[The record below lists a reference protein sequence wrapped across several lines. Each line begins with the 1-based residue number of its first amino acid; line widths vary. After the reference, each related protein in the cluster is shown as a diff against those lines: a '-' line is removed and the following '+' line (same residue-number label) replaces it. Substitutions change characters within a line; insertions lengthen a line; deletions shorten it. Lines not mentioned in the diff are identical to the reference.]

1 MSMNV
6 SSYSIKNPLVAILLF
21 VLLTIGGI
29 FGFKQMKVQQFPDI
43 DFPAVVVTVTL
54 PGAAPAQL
62 ESDIA
67 KKIENKLTS
76 IDGVKHIR
84 SSIQT
89 GAATIVTEFVLE
101 KDIQEA
107 VDDVR
112 SAVGEVRGDL
122 PAAANDPII
131 TKVSTSGFPIVT
143 YSVSADNMS
152 IEDLSWFV
160 DDTITKRLSDIPGV
174 GSVSRIGGL
183 QREITVAADPIALSG
198 LQFSIAQ
205 LSNQI
210 AGIQQDSSGGEAE
223 VGKTTQTIRVMGAVE
238 RAGELNTLQI
248 AVPTGGTQALGR
260 MATVTDGAADQS
272 SIAKLDD
279 QTVVA
284 FNIVRSRGAS
294 EVEVMARVDAELA
307 KLQADVSTIEIE
319 KVSDLVTPISEDYK
333 ASLTMLIE
341 GGILAVIVV
350 FLFLRNI
357 RATIVAA
364 VALPLSV
371 IPTFLGMY
379 LFDFSLNIISLLAL
393 SLVVGVLVDDAI
405 VEVENI
411 MRHLRMG
418 KTPYQAAMEAA
429 DEIGLAVVATTF
441 TLIAVFLPTAFMG
454 GVVGQFFRQFGWT
467 AAIAIFAS
475 LMVARLITP
484 MMAAYMLRPE
494 KQQVETQG
502 ATMTWYLKVVTWT
515 LHHRSLTMG
524 ATLVL
529 FVASLALVK
538 LLPTAF
544 IPDDDF
550 DQTRV
555 SIEMTPDVELAD
567 TERIAALASARILQ
581 LPEVTNIF
589 TSVGEAQA
597 TMDSSTSG
605 GGKNK
610 NIASLDIVLVPRADR
625 EIKKQV
631 EQKISAILA
640 EVPSA
645 RFSVGLSSGGE
656 SGYNFS
662 LTSTNPQLL
671 EQTVQQIMSEVRA
684 LPIAGDVTSDRSL
697 PRQELT
703 VIPDRLA
710 MADFGVTTQDIA
722 TTLRIATVG
731 DYEQRL
737 SKLNLDTRQ
746 IPIVVRLPDIAKQN
760 INQLEGLYVPSS
772 RPDGQGVRVGDVA
785 ALEFGVGPAQIT
797 RLDRERAISVT
808 IQPGSGELGEL
819 VTAVKST
826 PTMQNLPPSMTIIEQ
841 GQAENMAELFN
852 GFVIAMSVGI
862 ICIFGVLILL
872 FGKILQPFTILMA
885 LPLSIGGAFV
895 GLVITNSSLSMPSM
909 IGFIMLMGIATK
921 NSILLVDYALIAQR
935 LGLPRFEAIID
946 SCRKRARPIIMT
958 TIAMGAGMLPL
969 VFGWG
974 DADPTFRRPMAAAVL
989 GGLVTSTLLSLVVI
1003 PVVYTLMD
1011 DVSGWFTKWLTPQG
1025 KDEPESTNDTIND
1038 TMTDEPL

>member
-1 MSMNV
+1 MSLNV
-6 SSYSIKNPLVAILLF
+6 SAYSIKNPLVAILLF
-21 VLLTIGGI
+21 VLLTLGGI
-29 FGFKQMKVQQFPDI
+29 YGFMKMKVQQFPDI
-43 DFPAVVVTVTL
+43 DLPAVVVTVTL

-62 ESDIA
+62 ENDIA
-67 KKIENKLTS
+67 KKVENKLTS
-76 IDGVKHIR
+76 IEGVKHIR
-84 SSIQT
+84 TTLQT
-89 GAATIVTEFVLE
+89 GAATMVTEFVLE

-131 TKVSTSGFPIVT
+131 TKVSTAGFPVVT
-143 YSVSADNMS
+143 YSVASENMNV
-152 IEDLSWFV
+152 EDLSWFV
-160 DDTITKRLSDIPGV
+160 DDTVTKRLSDIPGV
-174 GSVSRIGGL
+174 STVSRIGGL

-198 LQFSIAQ
+198 LTFPITQ
-205 LSNQI
+205 LSQQI

-223 VGKTTQTIRVMGAVE
+223 VGKTTQTIRVLGAVE
-238 RAGELNTLQI
+238 RASELNDLQV

-260 MATVTDGAADQS
+260 MAQITDGAVDPS
-272 SIAKLDD
+272 SIAKLNG

-284 FNIVRSRGAS
+284 FNITRSRGAS
-294 EVEVMARVDAELA
+294 EVEVMELVDAELA
-307 KLQADVSTIEIE
+307 KLTADVGNISIE
-319 KVSDLVTPISEDYK
+319 KVYDRATPIAEDYQ
-333 ASLTMLIE
+333 ASLRMLIE
-341 GGILAVIVV
+341 GGLLAVVVV

-379 LFDFSLNIISLLAL
+379 LFGFSLNIISLLAL
-393 SLVVGVLVDDAI
+393 SLVIGVLVDDAI

-411 MRHLRMG
+411 IRHLRMG
-418 KTPYQAAMEAA
+418 KTPYEAAMEAA

-454 GVVGQFFRQFGWT
+454 GIVGQFFRQFGWT
-467 AAIAIFAS
+467 AALSIFAS

-484 MMAAYMLRPE
+484 MMAAYILRPE
-494 KQQVETQG
+494 KKHVEKQS
-502 ATMTWYLKVVTWT
+502 ALMDRYLKIVAWT
-515 LHHRSLTMG
+515 LHHRWLTMG
-524 ATLVL
+524 ATLIL
-529 FVASLALVK
+529 FVASLTLVK
-538 LLPTAF
+538 LLPTSF
-544 IPDDDF
+544 IPDNDI

-555 SIEMTPDVELAD
+555 AIELTPDVALED
-567 TERIAALASARILQ
+567 TERVAALASARILAM
-581 LPEVTNIF
+581 PEVTNIF

-597 TMDSSTSG
+597 TMDSNSSG
-605 GGKNK
+605 GKAE
-610 NIASLDIVLVPRADR
+610 NIAGLDIVLAPRAER
-625 EIKKQV
+625 GTKQEI
-631 EQKISAILA
+631 ERKISRLLA
-640 EVPSA
+640 EVPGA
-645 RFSVGLSSGGE
+645 RFTVGLSSGGE

-662 LTSTNPQLL
+662 MTSTNPQLL
-671 EQTVQQIMSEVRA
+671 EQTAQQIMSEIRS
-684 LPIAGDVTSDRSL
+684 LPSAGSVTSDRSL

-703 VIPDRLA
+703 VTPDRLA
-710 MADFGVTTQDIA
+710 MADKGVTTQDIA
-722 TTLRIATVG
+722 TTLRVATVG

-746 IPIVVRLPDIAKQN
+746 IPIVIRLPDVAKQN
-760 INQLEGLYVPSS
+760 VSQLEGLYVPSS
-772 RPDGQGVRVGDVA
+772 LPAGQGVRVGEVA
-785 ALEFGVGPAQIT
+785 SLDFGTGPAQIN
-797 RLDRERAISVT
+797 RLDRERAISITV
-808 IQPGSGELGEL
+808 QPANGELGDL
-819 VTAVKST
+819 VQAVKAV
-826 PTMQNLPPSMTIIEQ
+826 PAMQKLPPSITIIDQ
-841 GQAENMAELFN
+841 GQAENMADLFS
-852 GFVIAMSVGI
+852 GFVIAMSVGVV
-862 ICIFGVLILL
+862 CILGVLILL
-872 FGKILQPFTILMA
+872 FGRILQPFTILMA

-935 LGLPRFEAIID
+935 RGLARFEAIID
-946 SCRKRARPIIMT
+946 ACRKRARPIIMT

-1011 DVSGWFTKWLTPQG
+1011 DVSGWFAKWLTPHG
-1025 KDEPESTNDTIND
+1025 KPETVT
-1038 TMTDEPL
+1038 EEK

>member
-1 MSMNV
+1 MSLNV
-6 SSYSIKNPLVAILLF
+6 SAYSIKNPLVAILLF
-21 VLLTIGGI
+21 VLLTLGGI
-29 FGFKQMKVQQFPDI
+29 YGFMKMKVQQFPDI
-43 DFPAVVVTVTL
+43 DLPAVVVTVTL
-54 PGAAPAQL
+54 PGAAPSQL
-62 ESDIA
+62 ENDIA

-76 IDGVKHIR
+76 IEGVSHIR
-84 SSIQT
+84 TTLQT
-89 GAATIVTEFVLE
+89 GAATIATEFTLE

-131 TKVSTSGFPIVT
+131 TKVSTAGFPVVT
-143 YSVSADNMS
+143 YSVAAENMS
-152 IEDLSWFV
+152 VEDLSWFV
-160 DDTITKRLSDIPGV
+160 DDTVTKRLSDIPGV
-174 GSVSRIGGL
+174 STVSRVGGL

-198 LQFSIAQ
+198 LKFSISQ
-205 LSNQI
+205 LSQQI

-223 VGKTTQTIRVMGAVE
+223 VGNTTQTIRVLGAVE
-238 RAGELNTLQI
+238 RANELNDLQV

-260 MATVTDGAADQS
+260 MAEITDGAADPS
-272 SIAKLDD
+272 SIAKLDGK
-279 QTVVA
+279 TVVA
-284 FNIVRSRGAS
+284 FNITRSRGAS
-294 EVEVMARVDAELA
+294 EVDVMELVDEELA
-307 KLQADVSTIEIE
+307 KLTADVGNISIE
-319 KVSDLVTPISEDYK
+319 KVYDRATPIAEDYE
-333 ASLTMLIE
+333 ASLRMLIE
-341 GGILAVIVV
+341 GGLLAVVVV

-379 LFDFSLNIISLLAL
+379 LFGFSLNIISLLAL
-393 SLVVGVLVDDAI
+393 SLVIGVLVDDAI

-411 MRHLRMG
+411 IRHLRMG
-418 KTPYQAAMEAA
+418 KTPYEAAMEAA

-454 GVVGQFFRQFGWT
+454 GIVGQFFRQFGWT
-467 AAIAIFAS
+467 AALSIFAS

-484 MMAAYMLRPE
+484 MMAAYILRPE
-494 KQQVETQG
+494 KKHVEKQSS
-502 ATMTWYLKVVTWT
+502 MMKYYLKIVSWT
-515 LHHRSLTMG
+515 LHHRWITMG

-538 LLPTAF
+538 LLPTSF
-544 IPDDDF
+544 IPDNDI

-555 SIEMTPDVELAD
+555 AIELTPDVSLAD
-567 TERIAALASARILQ
+567 TERVAALASARILAM
-581 LPEVTNIF
+581 PEVTNIF

-597 TMDSSTSG
+597 SMGASDGG
-605 GGKNK
+605 GGKAE
-610 NIASLDIVLVPRADR
+610 NIAGLDIVLAPRAER
-625 EIKKQV
+625 GTKQEI
-631 EQKISAILA
+631 ERKISKLMT
-640 EVPSA
+640 EVPGA
-645 RFSVGLSSGGE
+645 RFTVGLSSGGE

-671 EQTVQQIMSEVRA
+671 EQTAQKIMSEIRG
-684 LPIAGDVTSDRSL
+684 LPSAGAVTSDRSL

-703 VIPDRLA
+703 VTPDRLA
-710 MADFGVTTQDIA
+710 MADKGVTTQDIA
-722 TTLRIATVG
+722 TTLRVATVG
-731 DYEQRL
+731 DYEQQL

-746 IPIVVRLPDIAKQN
+746 VPIVVRLPDVAKQN
-760 INQLEGLYVPSS
+760 VSQLEGLYVPSTM
-772 RPDGQGVRVGDVA
+772 PAGQGVRVGEVA
-785 ALEFGVGPAQIT
+785 TLDFGTGPAQIS
-797 RLDRERAISVT
+797 RLDRERAISITV
-808 IQPGSGELGEL
+808 QPASGELGDL
-819 VTAVKST
+819 VQAVKAV
-826 PTMQNLPPSMTIIEQ
+826 PTMQQLPPAITIIDQ
-841 GQAENMAELFN
+841 GQAENMADLFS
-852 GFVIAMSVGI
+852 GFIIAMSVGVV
-862 ICIFGVLILL
+862 CILGVLILL
-872 FGKILQPFTILMA
+872 FGRLLQPFTILMA

-935 LGLPRFEAIID
+935 RGLARFEAIVD
-946 SCRKRARPIIMT
+946 ACRKRARPIIMT

-1011 DVSGWFTKWLTPQG
+1011 DLSGWFAKWLAPHG
-1025 KDEPESTNDTIND
+1025 KPSDF
-1038 TMTDEPL
+1038 

>member
-1 MSMNV
+1 MSLNV
-6 SSYSIKNPLVAILLF
+6 SAYSIRNPLVAILLF
-21 VLLTIGGI
+21 VLLTLGGI
-29 FGFKQMKVQQFPDI
+29 YGFMQMKVQQFPDI
-43 DFPAVVVTVTL
+43 DLPAVVVTVTL
-54 PGAAPAQL
+54 PGAAPSQL
-62 ESDIA
+62 ENDIA
-67 KKIENKLTS
+67 KKVENKLTS
-76 IDGVKHIR
+76 IEGVKHIR
-84 SSIQT
+84 TTLQT
-89 GAATIVTEFVLE
+89 GVATIATEFVLE

-131 TKVSTSGFPIVT
+131 TKVSTSGFPVVT
-143 YSVSADNMS
+143 YSVASENMNV
-152 IEDLSWFV
+152 EDLSWFV

-174 GSVSRIGGL
+174 STVSRIGGL
-183 QREITVAADPIALSG
+183 QREITVAADPITLSG
-198 LQFSIAQ
+198 LKLSITQ

-210 AGIQQDSSGGEAE
+210 TGIQQDSSGGEAE
-223 VGKTTQTIRVMGAVE
+223 VGKTTQTIRVLGAVE
-238 RAGELNTLQI
+238 RASDLNNLQV

-260 MATVTDGAADQS
+260 MAQITDGAADPS
-272 SIAKLDD
+272 SIAKLDGE
-279 QTVVA
+279 TVVA
-284 FNIVRSRGAS
+284 FNITRSRGAS
-294 EVEVMARVDAELA
+294 EVEVMELVDAELA
-307 KLQADVSTIEIE
+307 KLSADIGNIDIE
-319 KVSDLVTPISEDYK
+319 KVYDRATPIAEDYQ
-333 ASLTMLIE
+333 ASLRMLIE
-341 GGILAVIVV
+341 GGLLAVVVV

-357 RATIVAA
+357 RATFVAA

-379 LFDFSLNIISLLAL
+379 LFGFSLNIISLLAL
-393 SLVVGVLVDDAI
+393 SLVIGVLVDDAI

-411 MRHLRMG
+411 IRHLRMG
-418 KTPYQAAMEAA
+418 KTPYEAAMEAA

-454 GVVGQFFRQFGWT
+454 GIVGQFFRQFGWT
-467 AAIAIFAS
+467 AALSIFAS

-484 MMAAYMLRPE
+484 MMAAYILRPE
-494 KQQVETQG
+494 KKHVEKQS
-502 ATMTWYLKVVTWT
+502 ALMDWYLKVVSWT
-515 LHHRSLTMG
+515 LYHRWITMG
-524 ATLVL
+524 ATLIL

-538 LLPTAF
+538 LLPTSF
-544 IPDDDF
+544 IPDNDI

-555 SIEMTPDVELAD
+555 EIELTPDVALED
-567 TERIAALASARILQ
+567 TERVAAMASERILAM
-581 LPEVTNIF
+581 PEVTNIF

-597 TMDSSTSG
+597 AMEASSG
-605 GGKNK
+605 GKAE
-610 NIASLDIVLVPRADR
+610 NIAGLDIVLAPRAER
-625 EIKKQV
+625 GSKQEIERQ
-631 EQKISAILA
+631 ISSMLA
-640 EVPSA
+640 EVPGA

-656 SGYNFS
+656 TGYNFS
-662 LTSTNPQLL
+662 LTSTDPRLL
-671 EQTVQQIMSEVRA
+671 EQTAQQMMAEIRA
-684 LPIAGDVTSDRSL
+684 LPSAGAVTSDRSL

-703 VIPDRLA
+703 VTPNRLA
-710 MADFGVTTQDIA
+710 MADKGVTTQDIA
-722 TTLRIATVG
+722 TTLRVATVG

-760 INQLEGLYVPSS
+760 VSQLEGLYVPSAL
-772 RPDGQGVRVGDVA
+772 PAGQGVRVGEVA
-785 ALEFGVGPAQIT
+785 SLDFGTGPAQIS
-797 RLDRERAISVT
+797 RLDRERAISITV
-808 IQPGSGELGEL
+808 QPANGELGDL
-819 VTAVKST
+819 VQAVKSI
-826 PTMQNLPPSMTIIEQ
+826 PSMQQMPASITIIDQ
-841 GQAENMAELFN
+841 GQAENMAELFS
-852 GFVIAMSVGI
+852 GFVIAMSVGVV
-862 ICIFGVLILL
+862 CILGVLILL
-872 FGKILQPFTILMA
+872 FGRILQPFTILMA

-935 LGLPRFEAIID
+935 RGLARFDAIID

-1011 DVSGWFTKWLTPQG
+1011 DLSEWFGKWLIPHG
-1025 KDEPESTNDTIND
+1025 KDKESTVI
-1038 TMTDEPL
+1038 EK

>member
-1 MSMNV
+1 MSLNV
-6 SSYSIKNPLVAILLF
+6 SAYSIKNPLVAILLF
-21 VLLTIGGI
+21 VLLTLGGI
-29 FGFKQMKVQQFPDI
+29 YGFMKMKVQQFPDI
-43 DFPAVVVTVTL
+43 DLPAVVVTVTL
-54 PGAAPAQL
+54 PGAAPSQL
-62 ESDIA
+62 ENDIA

-76 IDGVKHIR
+76 IEGVSHIR
-84 SSIQT
+84 TTLQT
-89 GAATIVTEFVLE
+89 GAATIATEFTLE

-131 TKVSTSGFPIVT
+131 TKVSTAGFPVVT
-143 YSVSADNMS
+143 YSVAAENMS
-152 IEDLSWFV
+152 VEDLSWFV
-160 DDTITKRLSDIPGV
+160 DDTVTKRLSDIPGV
-174 GSVSRIGGL
+174 STVSRVGGL
-183 QREITVAADPIALSG
+183 QREITVAADPITLSG
-198 LQFSIAQ
+198 LKFSISQ
-205 LSNQI
+205 LSQQI

-223 VGKTTQTIRVMGAVE
+223 VGKTTQTIRVLGAVE
-238 RAGELNTLQI
+238 RANELNDLQV

-260 MATVTDGAADQS
+260 MAKITDGAADPS
-272 SIAKLDD
+272 SIAKLDG

-284 FNIVRSRGAS
+284 FNITRSRGAS
-294 EVEVMARVDAELA
+294 EVDVMELVDEELA
-307 KLQADVSTIEIE
+307 KLTADVGNISIE
-319 KVSDLVTPISEDYK
+319 KVYDRATPIAEDYE
-333 ASLTMLIE
+333 ASLRMLIE
-341 GGILAVIVV
+341 GGLLAVVVV

-379 LFDFSLNIISLLAL
+379 LFGFSLNIISLLAL
-393 SLVVGVLVDDAI
+393 SLVIGVLVDDAI

-411 MRHLRMG
+411 IRHLRMG
-418 KTPYQAAMEAA
+418 KTPYEAAMEAA

-454 GVVGQFFRQFGWT
+454 GIVGQFFRQFGWT
-467 AAIAIFAS
+467 AALSIFAS

-484 MMAAYMLRPE
+484 MMAAYILRPE
-494 KQQVETQG
+494 KKHVEKQS
-502 ATMTWYLKVVTWT
+502 TMMKYYLKIVSWT
-515 LHHRSLTMG
+515 LHHRWLTMG

-538 LLPTAF
+538 LLPTSF
-544 IPDDDF
+544 IPDNDI

-555 SIEMTPDVELAD
+555 AIELTPDVSLED
-567 TERIAALASARILQ
+567 TERVAALASDRILAM
-581 LPEVTNIF
+581 PEVTNIF

-597 TMDSSTSG
+597 SMGASDGG
-605 GGKNK
+605 GGKAE
-610 NIASLDIVLVPRADR
+610 NIAGLDIVLAPRAER
-625 EIKKQV
+625 GTKQEI
-631 EQKISAILA
+631 ERKISKLMT
-640 EVPSA
+640 EVPGA
-645 RFSVGLSSGGE
+645 RFTVGLSSGGE

-671 EQTVQQIMSEVRA
+671 EQTAQKIMSEIRG
-684 LPIAGDVTSDRSL
+684 LPSAGAVTSDRSL

-703 VIPDRLA
+703 VTPDRLA
-710 MADFGVTTQDIA
+710 MADKGVTTQDIA
-722 TTLRIATVG
+722 TTLRVATVG
-731 DYEQRL
+731 DYEQQL

-746 IPIVVRLPDIAKQN
+746 VPIVVRLPDVAKQN
-760 INQLEGLYVPSS
+760 VSQLEGLYVPSTM
-772 RPDGQGVRVGDVA
+772 PAGQGVRVGEVA
-785 ALEFGVGPAQIT
+785 TLDFGTGPAQIS
-797 RLDRERAISVT
+797 RLDRERAISITV
-808 IQPGSGELGEL
+808 QPASGELGDL
-819 VTAVKST
+819 VQAVKAV
-826 PTMQNLPPSMTIIEQ
+826 PTMQQLPPSITIIDQ
-841 GQAENMAELFN
+841 GQAENMADLFS
-852 GFVIAMSVGI
+852 GFIIAMSVGVV
-862 ICIFGVLILL
+862 CILGVLILL
-872 FGKILQPFTILMA
+872 FGRLLQPFTILMA

-935 LGLPRFEAIID
+935 RGLARFEAIVD
-946 SCRKRARPIIMT
+946 ACRKRARPIIMT

-1011 DVSGWFTKWLTPQG
+1011 DLSGWFAKWLAPHG
-1025 KDEPESTNDTIND
+1025 KPSDS
-1038 TMTDEPL
+1038 

>member
-1 MSMNV
+1 MSLNV
-6 SSYSIKNPLVAILLF
+6 SAYSIKNPLVAILLF
-21 VLLTIGGI
+21 VLLTLGGI
-29 FGFKQMKVQQFPDI
+29 YGFMKMKVQQFPDI
-43 DFPAVVVTVTL
+43 DLPAVVVTVTL
-54 PGAAPAQL
+54 PGAAPSQL
-62 ESDIA
+62 ENDIA

-76 IDGVKHIR
+76 IEGVSHIR
-84 SSIQT
+84 TTLQT
-89 GAATIVTEFVLE
+89 GAATIATEFTLE

-131 TKVSTSGFPIVT
+131 TKVSTAGFPVVT
-143 YSVSADNMS
+143 YSVAAENMS
-152 IEDLSWFV
+152 VEDLSWFV
-160 DDTITKRLSDIPGV
+160 DDTVTKRLSDIPGV
-174 GSVSRIGGL
+174 STVSRVGGL

-198 LQFSIAQ
+198 LKFSISQ
-205 LSNQI
+205 LSQQI

-223 VGKTTQTIRVMGAVE
+223 VGNTTQTIRVLGAVE
-238 RAGELNTLQI
+238 RANELNDLQV

-260 MATVTDGAADQS
+260 MAKITDGAADPS
-272 SIAKLDD
+272 SIAKLDG

-284 FNIVRSRGAS
+284 FNITRSRGAS
-294 EVEVMARVDAELA
+294 EVDVMDLVDEELA
-307 KLQADVSTIEIE
+307 KLTADVGNISIE
-319 KVSDLVTPISEDYK
+319 KVYDRATPIAEDYE
-333 ASLTMLIE
+333 ASLRMLIE
-341 GGILAVIVV
+341 GGLLAVVVV

-379 LFDFSLNIISLLAL
+379 LFGFSLNIISLLAL
-393 SLVVGVLVDDAI
+393 SLVIGVLVDDAI

-411 MRHLRMG
+411 IRHLRMG
-418 KTPYQAAMEAA
+418 KTPYEAAMEAA

-454 GVVGQFFRQFGWT
+454 GIVGQFFRQFGWT
-467 AAIAIFAS
+467 AALSIFAS

-484 MMAAYMLRPE
+484 MMAAYILRPE
-494 KQQVETQG
+494 KKHVEKQS
-502 ATMTWYLKVVTWT
+502 AMMKYYLKIVSWT
-515 LHHRSLTMG
+515 LHHRWITMG

-538 LLPTAF
+538 LLPTSF
-544 IPDDDF
+544 IPDNDI

-555 SIEMTPDVELAD
+555 AIELTPDVSLAD
-567 TERIAALASARILQ
+567 TERVAALASARILAM
-581 LPEVTNIF
+581 PEVTNIF

-597 TMDSSTSG
+597 SMGASDGG
-605 GGKNK
+605 GGKAE
-610 NIASLDIVLVPRADR
+610 NIAGLDIVLAPRAER
-625 EIKKQV
+625 GTKQEI
-631 EQKISAILA
+631 ERKISKLMQ
-640 EVPSA
+640 EVPGA
-645 RFSVGLSSGGE
+645 RFTVGLSSGGE

-671 EQTVQQIMSEVRA
+671 EQTAQKIMSEIRG
-684 LPIAGDVTSDRSL
+684 LPSAGAVTSDRSL

-703 VIPDRLA
+703 VTPDRLA
-710 MADFGVTTQDIA
+710 MADKGVTTQDIA
-722 TTLRIATVG
+722 TTLRVATVG
-731 DYEQRL
+731 DYEQQL

-746 IPIVVRLPDIAKQN
+746 VPIVVRLPDVAKQN
-760 INQLEGLYVPSS
+760 VSQLEGLYVPSTM
-772 RPDGQGVRVGDVA
+772 PAGQGVRVGEVA
-785 ALEFGVGPAQIT
+785 TLDFGTGPAQIS
-797 RLDRERAISVT
+797 RLDRERAISITV
-808 IQPGSGELGEL
+808 QPASGELGDL
-819 VTAVKST
+819 VQAVKAV
-826 PTMQNLPPSMTIIEQ
+826 PTMQQLPPSITIIDQ
-841 GQAENMAELFN
+841 GQAENMADLFS
-852 GFVIAMSVGI
+852 GFIIAMSVGVV
-862 ICIFGVLILL
+862 CILGVLILL
-872 FGKILQPFTILMA
+872 FGRLLQPFTILMA

-935 LGLPRFEAIID
+935 RGLARFEAIVD
-946 SCRKRARPIIMT
+946 ACRKRARPIIMT

-1011 DVSGWFTKWLTPQG
+1011 DLSGWFAKWLAPHG
-1025 KDEPESTNDTIND
+1025 KPSDF
-1038 TMTDEPL
+1038 

>member
-1 MSMNV
+1 MSLNV
-6 SSYSIKNPLVAILLF
+6 SAYSIKNPLVAILLF
-21 VLLTIGGI
+21 VLLTLGGI
-29 FGFKQMKVQQFPDI
+29 YGFMKMKVQQFPDI
-43 DFPAVVVTVTL
+43 DLPAVVVTVTL
-54 PGAAPAQL
+54 PGAAPSQL
-62 ESDIA
+62 ENDIA

-76 IDGVKHIR
+76 IEGVSHIR
-84 SSIQT
+84 TTLQT
-89 GAATIVTEFVLE
+89 GAATIATEFTLE

-131 TKVSTSGFPIVT
+131 TKVSTAGFPVVT
-143 YSVSADNMS
+143 YSVAAENMS
-152 IEDLSWFV
+152 VENLSWFV
-160 DDTITKRLSDIPGV
+160 DDTVTKRLSDIPGV
-174 GSVSRIGGL
+174 STVSRVGGL

-198 LQFSIAQ
+198 LKFSISQ
-205 LSNQI
+205 LSQQI

-223 VGKTTQTIRVMGAVE
+223 VGNTTQTIRVLGAVE
-238 RAGELNTLQI
+238 RANELNDLQV

-260 MATVTDGAADQS
+260 MAEITDGAADPS
-272 SIAKLDD
+272 SIAKLDG

-284 FNIVRSRGAS
+284 FNITRSRGAS
-294 EVEVMARVDAELA
+294 EVDVMELVDEELA
-307 KLQADVSTIEIE
+307 KLTTDVGNISIE
-319 KVSDLVTPISEDYK
+319 KVYDRATPIAEDYE
-333 ASLTMLIE
+333 ASLRMLIE
-341 GGILAVIVV
+341 GGLLAVVVV

-379 LFDFSLNIISLLAL
+379 LFGFSLNIISLLAL
-393 SLVVGVLVDDAI
+393 SLVIGVLVDDAI

-411 MRHLRMG
+411 IRHLRMG
-418 KTPYQAAMEAA
+418 KTPYEAAMEAA

-454 GVVGQFFRQFGWT
+454 GIVGQFFRQFGWT
-467 AAIAIFAS
+467 AALSIFAS

-484 MMAAYMLRPE
+484 MMAAYILRPE
-494 KQQVETQG
+494 KKHVEKQS
-502 ATMTWYLKVVTWT
+502 AMMKYYLKIVSWT
-515 LHHRSLTMG
+515 LHHRWITMG

-538 LLPTAF
+538 LLPTSF
-544 IPDDDF
+544 IPDNDI

-555 SIEMTPDVELAD
+555 AIELTPDVSLAD
-567 TERIAALASARILQ
+567 TERVAALASARILAM
-581 LPEVTNIF
+581 PEVTNIF

-597 TMDSSTSG
+597 SMGASDGG
-605 GGKNK
+605 GGKAE
-610 NIASLDIVLVPRADR
+610 NIAGLDIVLAPRAER
-625 EIKKQV
+625 GTKQEI
-631 EQKISAILA
+631 ERKISKLMT
-640 EVPSA
+640 EVPGA
-645 RFSVGLSSGGE
+645 RFTVGLSSGGE

-671 EQTVQQIMSEVRA
+671 EQTAQKIMSEIRG
-684 LPIAGDVTSDRSL
+684 LPSAGAVTSDRSL

-703 VIPDRLA
+703 VTPDRLA
-710 MADFGVTTQDIA
+710 MADKGVTTQDIA
-722 TTLRIATVG
+722 TTLRVATVG
-731 DYEQRL
+731 DYEQQL

-746 IPIVVRLPDIAKQN
+746 VPIVVRLPDVAKQN
-760 INQLEGLYVPSS
+760 VSQLEGLYVPSTM
-772 RPDGQGVRVGDVA
+772 PAGQGVRVGEVA
-785 ALEFGVGPAQIT
+785 TLDFGTGPAQIS
-797 RLDRERAISVT
+797 RLDRERAISITV
-808 IQPGSGELGEL
+808 QPASGELGDL
-819 VTAVKST
+819 VQAVKAV
-826 PTMQNLPPSMTIIEQ
+826 PTMQQLPPSITIIDQ
-841 GQAENMAELFN
+841 GQAENMADLFS
-852 GFVIAMSVGI
+852 GFIIAMSVGVV
-862 ICIFGVLILL
+862 CILGVLILL
-872 FGKILQPFTILMA
+872 FGRLLQPFTILMA

-935 LGLPRFEAIID
+935 RGLARFEAIVD
-946 SCRKRARPIIMT
+946 ACRKRARPIIMT

-1011 DVSGWFTKWLTPQG
+1011 DLSGWFAKWLAPHG
-1025 KDEPESTNDTIND
+1025 KPSD
-1038 TMTDEPL
+1038 L

>member
-1 MSMNV
+1 MSLNV
-6 SSYSIKNPLVAILLF
+6 SAYSIKNPLVAILLF

-29 FGFKQMKVQQFPDI
+29 YGFMKMKVQQFPDI
-43 DFPAVVVTVTL
+43 DLPAVVVTVTL

-62 ESDIA
+62 ENDIA
-67 KKIENKLTS
+67 KKVENKLTS
-76 IDGVKHIR
+76 IEGVKHIR
-84 SSIQT
+84 TTLQT
-89 GAATIVTEFVLE
+89 GAATMVTEFVLE

-131 TKVSTSGFPIVT
+131 TKVSTAGFPVVT
-143 YSVSADNMS
+143 YSVSAENMS
-152 IEDLSWFV
+152 VEDLSWFV
-160 DDTITKRLSDIPGV
+160 DDTVTKRLSDIPGV
-174 GSVSRIGGL
+174 STVGRIGGL

-198 LQFSIAQ
+198 LMFSIAQ
-205 LSNQI
+205 LSDQI

-223 VGKTTQTIRVMGAVE
+223 VGKNTQTIRVLGAVE
-238 RAGELNTLQI
+238 RANDLNELQV

-260 MATVTDGAADQS
+260 MAQITDGAADPN
-272 SIAKLDD
+272 SIAKLDGK
-279 QTVVA
+279 TVVA
-284 FNIVRSRGAS
+284 FNITRSRGAS
-294 EVEVMARVDAELA
+294 EVDVMALVDAELA
-307 KLQADVSTIEIE
+307 KLTNDVGNISIE
-319 KVSDLVTPISEDYK
+319 KVYDRATPIAEDYE
-333 ASLTMLIE
+333 ASLRMLIE
-341 GGILAVIVV
+341 GGLLAVVVV

-393 SLVVGVLVDDAI
+393 SLVIGVLVDDAI

-411 MRHLRMG
+411 IRHLRMG
-418 KTPYQAAMEAA
+418 KTPYEAAMEAA

-454 GVVGQFFRQFGWT
+454 GIVGQFFRQFGWT
-467 AAIAIFAS
+467 AALSIFVS

-484 MMAAYMLRPE
+484 MMAAYILRPE
-494 KQQVETQG
+494 KERVRKQSKS
-502 ATMTWYLKVVTWT
+502 MSWYLKIVTWT
-515 LHHRSLTMG
+515 LHHRWLTMG
-524 ATLVL
+524 ATLLL
-529 FVASLALVK
+529 FVASLTLVK
-538 LLPTAF
+538 LLPTSF
-544 IPDDDF
+544 IPDNDI

-555 SIEMTPDVELAD
+555 AIELTPDVALAD
-567 TERIAALASARILQ
+567 TERVAALASERILAM
-581 LPEVTNIF
+581 PEVTDIF

-597 TMDSSTSG
+597 TMGSTST
-605 GGKNK
+605 GGKSE
-610 NIASLDIVLVPRADR
+610 NIAGLDIVLAPRAER
-625 EIKKQV
+625 ISKQEI
-631 EQKISAILA
+631 ERKISSVLA
-640 EVPSA
+640 EVPGA
-645 RFSVGLSSGGE
+645 RFTVGLSSGGE

-662 LTSTNPQLL
+662 MTSTNPQLL
-671 EQTVQQIMSEVRA
+671 EQTAQQIMSEIRG
-684 LPIAGDVTSDRSL
+684 LPSAGAVTSDRSL

-703 VIPDRLA
+703 VTPDRLA
-710 MADFGVTTQDIA
+710 MADKGVTTQSIA
-722 TTLRIATVG
+722 TTLRVATVG

-760 INQLEGLYVPSS
+760 VSQLEGLYVPSS
-772 RPDGQGVRVGDVA
+772 LPAGQGVRVGEVA
-785 ALEFGVGPAQIT
+785 SLDFGTGPSQIS
-797 RLDRERAISVT
+797 RLDRERAISITV
-808 IQPGSGELGEL
+808 QPANGELGDL
-819 VTAVKST
+819 VQAVKAV
-826 PTMQNLPPSMTIIEQ
+826 PTMQKLPPSITIIDQ
-841 GQAENMAELFN
+841 GQAENMAELFS
-852 GFVIAMSVGI
+852 GFVIAMSVGVV
-862 ICIFGVLILL
+862 CILGVLILL
-872 FGKILQPFTILMA
+872 FGRILQPFTILMA

-935 LGLPRFEAIID
+935 RGLARFEAIVD

-1011 DVSGWFTKWLTPQG
+1011 DLSGWFAKWLTPSR
-1025 KDEPESTNDTIND
+1025 KKSAAIDK
-1038 TMTDEPL
+1038 

>member
-1 MSMNV
+1 MSLNV
-6 SSYSIKNPLVAILLF
+6 SAYSIKNPLVAILLF
-21 VLLTIGGI
+21 VLLTLGGI
-29 FGFKQMKVQQFPDI
+29 YGFMKMKVQQFPDI
-43 DFPAVVVTVTL
+43 DLPAVVVTVTL

-62 ESDIA
+62 ENDIA
-67 KKIENKLTS
+67 KKVENKLTS
-76 IDGVKHIR
+76 IEGVKHIR
-84 SSIQT
+84 TTLQT
-89 GAATIVTEFVLE
+89 GAATMVTEFVLE

-131 TKVSTSGFPIVT
+131 TKVSTAGFPVVT
-143 YSVSADNMS
+143 YSVASENMNV
-152 IEDLSWFV
+152 EDLSWFV
-160 DDTITKRLSDIPGV
+160 DDTVTKRLSDIPGV
-174 GSVSRIGGL
+174 STVSRIGGL

-198 LQFSIAQ
+198 LTFPITQ
-205 LSNQI
+205 LSQQI

-223 VGKTTQTIRVMGAVE
+223 VGKTTQTIRVLGAVE
-238 RAGELNTLQI
+238 RASELNDLQV

-260 MATVTDGAADQS
+260 MAQITDGAADPS
-272 SIAKLDD
+272 SIAKLNG

-284 FNIVRSRGAS
+284 FNITRSRGAS
-294 EVEVMARVDAELA
+294 EVEVMELVDAELA
-307 KLQADVSTIEIE
+307 KLTADVGNISIE
-319 KVSDLVTPISEDYK
+319 KVYDRATPIAEDYQ
-333 ASLTMLIE
+333 ASLRMLIE
-341 GGILAVIVV
+341 GGLLAVVVV

-379 LFDFSLNIISLLAL
+379 LFGFSLNIISLLAL
-393 SLVVGVLVDDAI
+393 SLVIGVLVDDAI

-411 MRHLRMG
+411 IRHLRMG
-418 KTPYQAAMEAA
+418 KTPYEAAMEAA

-454 GVVGQFFRQFGWT
+454 GIVGQFFRQFGWT
-467 AAIAIFAS
+467 AALSIFAS

-484 MMAAYMLRPE
+484 MMAAYILRPE
-494 KQQVETQG
+494 KKHVEKQS
-502 ATMTWYLKVVTWT
+502 ALMDRYLKIVAWT
-515 LHHRSLTMG
+515 LHHRWLTMG
-524 ATLVL
+524 ATLIL
-529 FVASLALVK
+529 FVASLTLVK
-538 LLPTAF
+538 LLPTSF
-544 IPDDDF
+544 IPDNDI

-555 SIEMTPDVELAD
+555 AIELTPDVALED
-567 TERIAALASARILQ
+567 TERVAALASARILAM
-581 LPEVTNIF
+581 PEVTNIF

-597 TMDSSTSG
+597 TMDSNSSG
-605 GGKNK
+605 GKAE
-610 NIASLDIVLVPRADR
+610 NIAGLDIVLAPRAER
-625 EIKKQV
+625 GTKQEI
-631 EQKISAILA
+631 ERKISRLLA
-640 EVPSA
+640 EVPGA
-645 RFSVGLSSGGE
+645 RFTVGLSSGGE

-662 LTSTNPQLL
+662 MTSTNPQLL
-671 EQTVQQIMSEVRA
+671 EQTAQQIMSEIRS
-684 LPIAGDVTSDRSL
+684 LPSAGSVTSDRSL

-703 VIPDRLA
+703 VTPDRLA
-710 MADFGVTTQDIA
+710 MADKGVTTQDIA
-722 TTLRIATVG
+722 TTLRVATVG

-746 IPIVVRLPDIAKQN
+746 IPIVIRLPDVAKQN
-760 INQLEGLYVPSS
+760 VSQLEGLYVPSS
-772 RPDGQGVRVGDVA
+772 LPAGQGVRVGEVA
-785 ALEFGVGPAQIT
+785 SLDFGTGPAQIS
-797 RLDRERAISVT
+797 RLDRERAISITV
-808 IQPGSGELGEL
+808 QPANGELGDL
-819 VTAVKST
+819 VQAVKAV
-826 PTMQNLPPSMTIIEQ
+826 PAMQKLPPSITIIDQ
-841 GQAENMAELFN
+841 GQAENMADLFS
-852 GFVIAMSVGI
+852 GFVIAMSVGVV
-862 ICIFGVLILL
+862 CILGVLILL
-872 FGKILQPFTILMA
+872 FGRILQPFTILMA

-935 LGLPRFEAIID
+935 RGLARFEAIID
-946 SCRKRARPIIMT
+946 ACRKRARPIIMT

-1011 DVSGWFTKWLTPQG
+1011 DVSGWFAKWLTPHG
-1025 KDEPESTNDTIND
+1025 KPETVT
-1038 TMTDEPL
+1038 EEK

>member
-1 MSMNV
+1 MSLNV
-6 SSYSIKNPLVAILLF
+6 SAYSIKNPLVAILLF
-21 VLLTIGGI
+21 VLLTLGGI
-29 FGFKQMKVQQFPDI
+29 YGFMKMKVQQFPDI
-43 DFPAVVVTVTL
+43 DLPAVVVTVTL
-54 PGAAPAQL
+54 PGAAPSQL
-62 ESDIA
+62 ENDIA

-76 IDGVKHIR
+76 IEGVSHIR
-84 SSIQT
+84 TTLQT
-89 GAATIVTEFVLE
+89 GAATIATEFTLE

-131 TKVSTSGFPIVT
+131 TKVSTAGFPVVT
-143 YSVSADNMS
+143 YSVAAENMS
-152 IEDLSWFV
+152 VEDLSWFV
-160 DDTITKRLSDIPGV
+160 DDTVTKRLSDIPGV
-174 GSVSRIGGL
+174 STVSRVGGL

-198 LQFSIAQ
+198 LKFSISQ
-205 LSNQI
+205 LSQQI

-223 VGKTTQTIRVMGAVE
+223 VGNTTQTIRVLGAVE
-238 RAGELNTLQI
+238 RANELNDLQV

-260 MATVTDGAADQS
+260 MAKITDGAADPS
-272 SIAKLDD
+272 SIAKLDG

-284 FNIVRSRGAS
+284 FNITRSRGAS
-294 EVEVMARVDAELA
+294 EVDVMELVDEELA
-307 KLQADVSTIEIE
+307 KLTADVGNISIE
-319 KVSDLVTPISEDYK
+319 KVYDRATPIAEDYE
-333 ASLTMLIE
+333 ASLRMLIE
-341 GGILAVIVV
+341 GGLLAVVVV

-379 LFDFSLNIISLLAL
+379 LFGFSLNIISLLAL
-393 SLVVGVLVDDAI
+393 SLVIGVLVDDAI

-411 MRHLRMG
+411 IRHLRMG
-418 KTPYQAAMEAA
+418 KTPYEAAMEAA

-454 GVVGQFFRQFGWT
+454 GIVGQFFRQFGWT
-467 AAIAIFAS
+467 AALSIFAS

-484 MMAAYMLRPE
+484 MMAAYILRPE
-494 KQQVETQG
+494 KKHVEKQS
-502 ATMTWYLKVVTWT
+502 AMMKYYLKIVSWT
-515 LHHRSLTMG
+515 LHHRWITMG

-538 LLPTAF
+538 LLPTSF
-544 IPDDDF
+544 IPDNDI

-555 SIEMTPDVELAD
+555 AIELTPDVSLAD
-567 TERIAALASARILQ
+567 TERVAALASARILAM
-581 LPEVTNIF
+581 PEVTNIF

-597 TMDSSTSG
+597 SMGASDGG
-605 GGKNK
+605 GGKAE
-610 NIASLDIVLVPRADR
+610 NIAGLDIVLAPRAER
-625 EIKKQV
+625 GTKQEI
-631 EQKISAILA
+631 ERKISKLMT
-640 EVPSA
+640 EVPGA
-645 RFSVGLSSGGE
+645 RFTVGLSSGGE

-671 EQTVQQIMSEVRA
+671 EQTAQKIMSEIRG
-684 LPIAGDVTSDRSL
+684 LPSAGAVTSDRSL

-703 VIPDRLA
+703 VTPDRLA
-710 MADFGVTTQDIA
+710 MADKGVTTQDIA
-722 TTLRIATVG
+722 TTLRVATVG
-731 DYEQRL
+731 DYEQQL

-746 IPIVVRLPDIAKQN
+746 VPIVVRLPDVAKQN
-760 INQLEGLYVPSS
+760 VSQLEGLYVPSTM
-772 RPDGQGVRVGDVA
+772 PAGQGVRVGEVA
-785 ALEFGVGPAQIT
+785 TLDFGTGPAQIS
-797 RLDRERAISVT
+797 RLDRERAISITV
-808 IQPGSGELGEL
+808 QPASGELGDL
-819 VTAVKST
+819 VQAVKAV
-826 PTMQNLPPSMTIIEQ
+826 PTMQQLPPSITIIDQ
-841 GQAENMAELFN
+841 GQAENMADLFS
-852 GFVIAMSVGI
+852 GFIIAMSVGVV
-862 ICIFGVLILL
+862 CILGVLILL
-872 FGKILQPFTILMA
+872 FGRLLQPFTILMA

-935 LGLPRFEAIID
+935 RGLARFEAIVD
-946 SCRKRARPIIMT
+946 ACRKRARPIIMT

-1011 DVSGWFTKWLTPQG
+1011 DLSGWFAKWLAPHG
-1025 KDEPESTNDTIND
+1025 KPSDFS
-1038 TMTDEPL
+1038 

>member
-1 MSMNV
+1 MSLNV
-6 SSYSIKNPLVAILLF
+6 SAYSIRNPLVAILLF
-21 VLLTIGGI
+21 VLLTLGGI
-29 FGFKQMKVQQFPDI
+29 YGFMNMKVQQFPDI
-43 DFPAVVVTVTL
+43 DLPAVVVTVTL

-62 ESDIA
+62 ENDIA
-67 KKIENKLTS
+67 KKVENKLTS
-76 IDGVKHIR
+76 IEGVKHIR
-84 SSIQT
+84 TTLQT
-89 GAATIVTEFVLE
+89 GAATMVTEFVLE

-122 PAAANDPII
+122 PAAANDPIV
-131 TKVSTSGFPIVT
+131 TKVSTAGFPVVT
-143 YSVSADNMS
+143 YSVAAENMNV
-152 IEDLSWFV
+152 EDLSWFV
-160 DDTITKRLSDIPGV
+160 DDTVTKRLSDIPGV
-174 GSVSRIGGL
+174 STVSRIGGL

-198 LQFSIAQ
+198 LKFSIAQ
-205 LSNQI
+205 LSDQI

-223 VGKTTQTIRVMGAVE
+223 VGKTTQTIRVLGAVE
-238 RAGELNTLQI
+238 RASELNDLQV

-260 MATVTDGAADQS
+260 MAQITDGAADPS
-272 SIAKLDD
+272 SIAKLDG

-284 FNIVRSRGAS
+284 FNITRSRGAS
-294 EVEVMARVDAELA
+294 EVEVMALVDAELA
-307 KLQADVSTIEIE
+307 RLTADVGNINIE
-319 KVSDLVTPISEDYK
+319 KVYDRATPIAEDYQS
-333 ASLTMLIE
+333 SLRMLIE
-341 GGILAVIVV
+341 GGLLAVVVV

-379 LFDFSLNIISLLAL
+379 LFGFSLNIISLLAL
-393 SLVVGVLVDDAI
+393 SLVIGVLVDDAI

-411 MRHLRMG
+411 IRHLRMG
-418 KTPYQAAMEAA
+418 KTPYEAAMEAA

-454 GVVGQFFRQFGWT
+454 GIVGQFFRQFGWT
-467 AAIAIFAS
+467 AALSIFAS

-484 MMAAYMLRPE
+484 MMAAYILRPE
-494 KQQVETQG
+494 KKHVEKQS
-502 ATMTWYLKVVTWT
+502 ALMDWYLKIVAWT
-515 LHHRSLTMG
+515 LHHRWLTMG
-524 ATLVL
+524 ATLIL
-529 FVASLALVK
+529 FVASLTLVK
-538 LLPTAF
+538 LLPTSF
-544 IPDDDF
+544 IPDNDI

-555 SIEMTPDVELAD
+555 AIELTPDVALED
-567 TERIAALASARILQ
+567 TERVAALASERILAM
-581 LPEVTNIF
+581 PEVTNIF
-589 TSVGEAQA
+589 ASIGEAQA
-597 TMDSSTSG
+597 TMDSNSSG
-605 GGKNK
+605 GKAE
-610 NIASLDIVLVPRADR
+610 NIAGLDIVLAPRAER
-625 EIKKQV
+625 GSKQEI
-631 EQKISAILA
+631 ERKISRVLA
-640 EVPSA
+640 AVPGA
-645 RFSVGLSSGGE
+645 RFTVGLSSGGE

-662 LTSTNPQLL
+662 MTSTNPQLL
-671 EQTVQQIMSEVRA
+671 EQTAQQIMSEIRG
-684 LPIAGDVTSDRSL
+684 LPSAGAVTSDRSL

-703 VIPDRLA
+703 VTPNRLA
-710 MADFGVTTQDIA
+710 MADKGVTTQDIA
-722 TTLRIATVG
+722 TTLRVATVG

-746 IPIVVRLPDIAKQN
+746 IPIVIRLPDVAKQN
-760 INQLEGLYVPSS
+760 VSQLEGLYVPSS
-772 RPDGQGVRVGDVA
+772 SPAGQGVRVGEVA
-785 ALEFGVGPAQIT
+785 TLDFGTGPAQIS
-797 RLDRERAISVT
+797 RLDRERAISIT
-808 IQPGSGELGEL
+808 IQPANGELGDL
-819 VTAVKST
+819 VQAVKAV
-826 PTMQNLPPSMTIIEQ
+826 PAMQKLPPSITIIDQ

-852 GFVIAMSVGI
+852 GFVIAMSVGVV
-862 ICIFGVLILL
+862 CILGVLILL
-872 FGKILQPFTILMA
+872 FGRILQPFTILMA

-935 LGLPRFEAIID
+935 HGLARFEAIVD

-1011 DVSGWFTKWLTPQG
+1011 DLSGWFAKWLKPSDQKSAATE
-1025 KDEPESTNDTIND
+1025 KAV
-1038 TMTDEPL
+1038 TDK

>member
-1 MSMNV
+1 MNLNV

-21 VLLTIGGI
+21 VLLTLGGI
-29 FGFKQMKVQQFPDI
+29 YGFMKMKVQQFPDI
-43 DFPAVVVTVTL
+43 DLPAVVVTVTL
-54 PGAAPAQL
+54 PGAAPSQL
-62 ESDIA
+62 ENDIA

-76 IDGVKHIR
+76 IEGVKHIR
-84 SSIQT
+84 TTLQT
-89 GAATIVTEFVLE
+89 GAATMVTEFVLE

-131 TKVSTSGFPIVT
+131 TKVSTAGFPVVT
-143 YSVSADNMS
+143 YSVASDNMNV
-152 IEDLSWFV
+152 EDLSWFV
-160 DDTITKRLSDIPGV
+160 DDTVTKRLSDIPGV
-174 GSVSRIGGL
+174 STVSRIGGL

-198 LQFSIAQ
+198 LKFPIAQ

-210 AGIQQDSSGGEAE
+210 TGIQQDSSGGEAE
-223 VGKTTQTIRVMGAVE
+223 VGKSTQTIRVLGAVE
-238 RAGELNTLQI
+238 RASDLNNLQVAI
-248 AVPTGGTQALGR
+248 PKGGTQALGR
-260 MATVTDGAADQS
+260 MATITDGAADPS
-272 SIAKLDD
+272 SIAKLDG

-284 FNIVRSRGAS
+284 FNITRSRGAS
-294 EVEVMARVDAELA
+294 EVEVMKLVDAELA
-307 KLQADVSTIEIE
+307 KLSADVGDITIE
-319 KVSDLVTPISEDYK
+319 KVYDRATPIAEDYQS
-333 ASLTMLIE
+333 SLRMLIE

-350 FLFLRNI
+350 FLFLRNL
-357 RATIVAA
+357 RATFVAA

-379 LFDFSLNIISLLAL
+379 LFGFSLNIISLLAL
-393 SLVVGVLVDDAI
+393 SLVIGVLVDDAI

-411 MRHLRMG
+411 IRHLRMG
-418 KTPYQAAMEAA
+418 KTPYEAAMEAA

-454 GVVGQFFRQFGWT
+454 GIVGQFFRQFGWT
-467 AAIAIFAS
+467 AALSIFAS

-484 MMAAYMLRPE
+484 MMAAYILRPE
-494 KQQVETQG
+494 KKHVEKQS
-502 ATMTWYLKVVTWT
+502 ALMDWYLKVVSWT
-515 LHHRSLTMG
+515 LHHRWITMG

-538 LLPTAF
+538 LLPTSF
-544 IPDDDF
+544 IPDNDI

-555 SIEMTPDVELAD
+555 EIELTPDVALED
-567 TERIAALASARILQ
+567 TERVAALASERILAM
-581 LPEVTNIF
+581 PEVTNIF

-597 TMDSSTSG
+597 AMDSDG
-605 GGKNK
+605 GGKAE
-610 NIASLDIVLVPRADR
+610 NIAGLDVVLAPRAER
-625 EIKKQV
+625 GSKQEI
-631 EQKISAILA
+631 ERKISSMLA
-640 EVPSA
+640 EVPGA
-645 RFSVGLSSGGE
+645 RFTVGLSSGGE
-656 SGYNFS
+656 TGYNFS
-662 LTSTNPQLL
+662 LTSTDPKLL
-671 EQTVQQIMSEVRA
+671 EQTVQQMMSEIRA
-684 LPIAGDVTSDRSL
+684 LPSAGSVTSDRSL

-703 VIPDRLA
+703 VRPDRLA
-710 MADFGVTTQDIA
+710 MADKGVTTQDIA
-722 TTLRIATVG
+722 TTLRVATVG
-731 DYEQRL
+731 DYEQSL

-760 INQLEGLYVPSS
+760 ISQLEGLYVPSAL
-772 RPDGQGVRVGDVA
+772 PAGQGVRVGEVA
-785 ALEFGVGPAQIT
+785 TLDFGTGPAQIS
-797 RLDRERAISVT
+797 RLDRERAISITV
-808 IQPGSGELGEL
+808 QPANGELGDL
-819 VTAVKST
+819 VQAVK
-826 PTMQNLPPSMTIIEQ
+826 NIPSMQTLPASITIIDQ
-841 GQAENMAELFN
+841 GQAENMAELFS
-852 GFVIAMSVGI
+852 GFVIAMSVGVV
-862 ICIFGVLILL
+862 CILGVLILL
-872 FGKILQPFTILMA
+872 FGRILQPFTILMA

-895 GLVITNSSLSMPSM
+895 GLVITKSSLSMPSM

-935 LGLPRFEAIID
+935 RGLARFDAIID

-1011 DVSGWFTKWLTPQG
+1011 DLSGWFSKWLIPHG
-1025 KDEPESTNDTIND
+1025 KEQPAADK
-1038 TMTDEPL
+1038 

>member
-1 MSMNV
+1 MSLNV
-6 SSYSIKNPLVAILLF
+6 SAYSIKNPLVAILLF
-21 VLLTIGGI
+21 VLLTMGGL

-43 DFPAVVVTVTL
+43 DLPAVVVTVTL
-54 PGAAPAQL
+54 PGAAPSQL
-62 ESDIA
+62 ENDVA
-67 KKIENKLTS
+67 KKIENRLTS
-76 IDGVKHIR
+76 ITGIKHIR
-84 SSIQT
+84 SSLQT
-89 GAATIVTEFVLE
+89 GAATIVTEFVLD

-131 TKVSTSGFPIVT
+131 TQVSTSGFPVVT
-143 YSVSADNMS
+143 YSVTADNMS
-152 IEDLSWFV
+152 VEDLSWFV
-160 DDTITKRLSDIPGV
+160 DDTITKRLSDIQGV
-174 GSVSRIGGL
+174 GSISRIGGL
-183 QREITVAADPIALSG
+183 ERQITIAADPIALSG
-198 LQFSIAQ
+198 LQFSVAQ
-205 LSNQI
+205 LSQQI

-223 VGKTTQTIRVMGAVE
+223 VGKSTQTIRVLGAVE
-238 RAGELNTLQI
+238 RARELNDLQI
-248 AVPTGGTQALGR
+248 TVPSGGTQALGR
-260 MATVTDGAADQS
+260 IAQVTDGAADPN
-272 SIAKLDD
+272 SIAKLDGK
-279 QTVVA
+279 TVVA
-284 FNIVRSRGAS
+284 FNVVRSRGAS
-294 EVEVMARVDAELA
+294 EVEVMARVDEALA
-307 KLQADVSTIEIE
+307 QLSADMSNITVD
-319 KVSDLVTPISEDYK
+319 KVYDRATPVAEDYE
-333 ASLTMLIE
+333 ASLRMLIE

-357 RATIVAA
+357 RATIVTA
-364 VALPLSV
+364 VALPLSI

-393 SLVVGVLVDDAI
+393 SLVIGVLVDDAI

-454 GVVGQFFRQFGWT
+454 GIVGQFFRQFGWT
-467 AAIAIFAS
+467 AALAIFAS

-484 MMAAYMLRPE
+484 MMAAYILRPE
-494 KQQVETQG
+494 KKHVEKQS
-502 ATMTWYLKVVTWT
+502 ALMTWYLKIVTWT
-515 LHHRSLTMG
+515 LHHRWLTMG

-544 IPDDDF
+544 IPDNDI

-555 SIEMTPDVELAD
+555 AIELTPDVELAD
-567 TERIAALASARILQ
+567 TERVAALASERILA
-581 LPEVTNIF
+581 LPEVTHIF
-589 TSVGEAQA
+589 TAVGQAQA
-597 TMDSSTSG
+597 SMGSDTG
-605 GGKNK
+605 GRGSKNT
-610 NIASLDIVLVPRADR
+610 ASLDIVLAPRADR
-625 EIKKQV
+625 AIKKEI

-645 RFSVGLSSGGE
+645 RFTVGLSSGGE
-656 SGYNFS
+656 TGYNFS
-662 LTSTNPQLL
+662 LTSTSPEVL
-671 EQTVQQIMSEVRA
+671 EQTVQQIMADIRT
-684 LPIAGDVTSDRSL
+684 LPSAGAVTSDRSL

-703 VIPDRLA
+703 VTPNRLA
-710 MADFGVTTQDIA
+710 MADKGVTTQDIA

-746 IPIVVRLPDIAKQN
+746 IPIVVRLPDVAKQSV
-760 INQLEGLYVPSS
+760 NQLEGLYVPSA
-772 RPDGQGVRVGDVA
+772 RPAGQGVRVGEVA
-785 ALEFGVGPAQIT
+785 TLDFGTGPAQIS
-797 RLDRERAISVT
+797 RLDRERAISITV
-808 IQPGSGELGEL
+808 QPANGELGEL
-819 VTAVKST
+819 VQAVKNT
-826 PTMQNLPPSMTIIEQ
+826 PTMQNLPASITIIEQ
-841 GQAENMAELFN
+841 GQAENMAELFS
-852 GFVIAMSVGI
+852 GFIIAMSVGI
-862 ICIFGVLILL
+862 VCILGVLILL
-872 FGKILQPFTILMA
+872 FGRLLQPFTILMA

-895 GLVITNSSLSMPSM
+895 GLVITDSSLSMPSM

-935 LGLPRFEAIID
+935 RGLPRFEAIID
-946 SCRKRARPIIMT
+946 SCHKRARPIIMT

-1011 DVSGWFTKWLTPQG
+1011 DVSTWFAKWLIPHG
-1025 KDEPESTNDTIND
+1025 KDDDKGQAKEPLT
-1038 TMTDEPL
+1038 TDEL